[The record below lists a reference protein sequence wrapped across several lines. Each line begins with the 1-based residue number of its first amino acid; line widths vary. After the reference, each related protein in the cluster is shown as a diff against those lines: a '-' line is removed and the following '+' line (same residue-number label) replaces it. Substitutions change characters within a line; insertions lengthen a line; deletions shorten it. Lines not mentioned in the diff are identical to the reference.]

1 MDGSLAKRYRA
12 VVAYDGTPYYG
23 FQRQAGDT
31 PTVQGA
37 IESALARITQQ
48 AITVLGAGRTDAGVH
63 AVGQVIAFD
72 AVWRHTPDDL
82 WRALNANLP
91 ATIAVQSVEAAPGG
105 FHPRY
110 DARSRVYEYTLYT
123 APARQPLL
131 DRYAWHAPAGGP
143 LDLQAMQRAADCLIG
158 VHDFAAFGQPA
169 QGEST
174 VREVMRS
181 EFSVVPG
188 APVRGQM
195 IRYTIESNAF
205 LYRMVRRI
213 VGALVRVGRGDVSLA
228 EFEAVFRAADGA
240 WPNQTAPPHGLC
252 LIEVTY

>member
-1 MDGSLAKRYRA
+1 
-12 VVAYDGTPYYG
+12 
-23 FQRQAGDT
+23 
-31 PTVQGA
+31 
-37 IESALARITQQ
+37 
-48 AITVLGAGRTDAGVH
+48 
-63 AVGQVIAFD
+63 
-72 AVWRHTPDDL
+72 
-82 WRALNANLP
+82 
-91 ATIAVQSVEAAPGG
+91 
-105 FHPRY
+105 
-110 DARSRVYEYTLYT
+110 
-123 APARQPLL
+123 L
-131 DRYAWHAPAGGP
+131 DRYAWHTPATGP
-143 LDLQAMQRAADCLIG
+143 LDLQAMQQAADSLIG
-158 VHDFAAFGQPA
+158 VHDFAAFGQPT

-188 APVRGQM
+188 APVRGQVV
-195 IRYTIESNAF
+195 RYTIESNAF